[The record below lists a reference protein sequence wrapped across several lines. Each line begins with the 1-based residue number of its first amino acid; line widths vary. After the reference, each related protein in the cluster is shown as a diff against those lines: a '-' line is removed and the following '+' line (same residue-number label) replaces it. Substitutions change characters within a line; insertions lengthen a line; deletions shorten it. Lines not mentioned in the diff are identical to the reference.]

1 MRIQVSIDFSLPLCC
16 GRLISLNNEKQLW
29 VTFKYER
36 LPNICYWCDCLAHDD
51 GDYDLWIKIEGTI
64 WVDHRE
70 FRPSLYALPFAVSRK
85 SVINVPG
92 YYTTRKKTSAGT
104 DGTFQATANKD
115 TD

>member
-1 MRIQVSIDFSLPLCC
+1 M
-16 GRLISLNNEKQLW
+16 
-29 VTFKYER
+29 
-36 LPNICYWCDCLAHDD
+36 PNICYWCDCLAHDD
-51 GDYDLWIKIEGTI
+51 RDYDLWIKIEGTI

-104 DGTFQATANKD
+104 DRTFQATANKD